1 MLEPAKMRWTRPDNV
16 LEITTGRSRP
26 YTLNKDHTLRNAAF
40 VDTSN
45 KIPEGGLISTSDDLS
60 AFAIALESNTFLN
73 SQTTALMWTSQN
85 TSAGQAT
92 GYGYGW
98 EVRTGRQPGTSDIL
112 VLLPSRDFAV
122 AIMSNTDDIDVT
134 PMAETLARAYLAGT
148 GGR

>member
-1 MLEPAKMRWTRPDNV
+1 M
-16 LEITTGRSRP
+16 
-26 YTLNKDHTLRNAAF
+26 
-40 VDTSN
+40 
-45 KIPEGGLISTSDDLS
+45 ISTSDDLA

-85 TSAGQAT
+85 TSAGQ
-92 GYGYGW
+92 GH
-98 EVRTGRQPGTSDIL
+98 QPGTSDIL
-112 VLLPSRDFAV
+112 LLLPSRDFAV